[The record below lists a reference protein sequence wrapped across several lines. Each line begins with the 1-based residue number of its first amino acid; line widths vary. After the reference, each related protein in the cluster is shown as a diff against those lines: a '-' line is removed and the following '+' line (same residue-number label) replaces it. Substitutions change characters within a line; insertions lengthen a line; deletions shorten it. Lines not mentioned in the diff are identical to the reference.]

1 MQVTLLFFGGFL
13 FRFEDMPE
21 YWKWYSYINFLR
33 YAWGAQMINSF
44 KDIGAGDT
52 DDKAPPQI
60 AGTPIL
66 EYYGLEGETAWGYL
80 GYECLFFIAFF
91 LCAWAA
97 LQFKRISKR

>member
-33 YAWGAQMINSF
+33 YAWGAQMMNSF
-44 KDIGAGDT
+44 DGLKGDNG
-52 DDKAPPQI
+52 DVPRI
-60 AGTPIL
+60 AGQPVL
-66 EYYGLEGETAWGYL
+66 EYYGFDKESTWGYL
-80 GYECLFFIAFF
+80 GYECLFFVAFF